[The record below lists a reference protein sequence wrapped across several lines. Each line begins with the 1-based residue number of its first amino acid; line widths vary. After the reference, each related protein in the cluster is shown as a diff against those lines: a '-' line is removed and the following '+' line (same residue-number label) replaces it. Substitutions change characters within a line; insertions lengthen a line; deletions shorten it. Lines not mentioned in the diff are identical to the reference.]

1 MKRSL
6 AHGHPYWQIVQIF
19 NQMTIL
25 SAFLIKCQG
34 CLLPQSSVKVV
45 CFLNQVSWLW
55 LLQLSDKVVRLLN
68 CVKAVRLLNWTS
80 FSTPSIDSQGCL
92 LQLIVNIVLFNWS
105 SRLSSSSIY
114 HQDCFP
120 SRLSRLFASSIEC
133 QGYLL
138 PRLSVQSSV
147 KIGDF
152 HQESRLSPYIKC
164 WGCPL
169 QSSVEVVCFNHV

>member
-1 MKRSL
+1 
-6 AHGHPYWQIVQIF
+6 
-19 NQMTIL
+19 MTIL
-25 SAFLIKCQG
+25 SAFLINIKAVFI
-34 CLLPQSSVKVV
+34 LNLVSRF
-45 CFLNQVSWLW
+45 CFLNQVSWLS
-55 LLQLSDKVVRLLN
+55 LLQGCPPPQLSRLFASSIEQGCPPPQLI
-68 CVKAVRLLNWTS
+68 VKAVS
-80 FSTPSIDSQGCL
+80 
-92 LQLIVNIVLFNWS
+92 FNW
-105 SRLSSSSIY
+105 LSIWSSSIDP
-114 HQDCFP
+114 QGRPLPQSIIKTVCFP
-120 SRLSRLFASSIEC
+120 SWLSRLFASSIEC